1 MALRIGFILV
11 QYLFYLGSVK
21 RPVPFIEMRMNLFIL
36 TWLRL
41 AHRGVKIK
49 LIAENPRSTP
59 EVDGGGIKRENLN
72 NFILSG
78 NQIKHPEL
86 HMFE

>member
-1 MALRIGFILV
+1 
-11 QYLFYLGSVK
+11 
-21 RPVPFIEMRMNLFIL
+21 MNLFIL

-41 AHRGVKIK
+41 VRRGVKIK
-49 LIAENPRSTP
+49 LIAENPRSIP
-59 EVDGGGIKRENLN
+59 EVDGGIKRENLD

-78 NQIKHPEL
+78 NQIKPAEL

>member
-1 MALRIGFILV
+1 MG
-11 QYLFYLGSVK
+11 
-21 RPVPFIEMRMNLFIL
+21 MNLFIL

-41 AHRGVKIK
+41 VRRGVKIK

-59 EVDGGGIKRENLN
+59 EVDGGIKRENLD

-78 NQIKHPEL
+78 NQIKPAEL

>member
-1 MALRIGFILV
+1 
-11 QYLFYLGSVK
+11 
-21 RPVPFIEMRMNLFIL
+21 MNLFIL

-41 AHRGVKIK
+41 VRRGVKIK

-59 EVDGGGIKRENLN
+59 EVDGGIKRENLD

-78 NQIKHPEL
+78 NQIKHAEL
-86 HMFE
+86 QMFG

>member
-1 MALRIGFILV
+1 
-11 QYLFYLGSVK
+11 
-21 RPVPFIEMRMNLFIL
+21 MNLFIL
-36 TWLRL
+36 PWLRL
-41 AHRGVKIK
+41 VRRGAKIK
-49 LIAENPRSTP
+49 LIAENLRSTP
-59 EVDGGGIKRENLN
+59 EVDGGIKRENLN

>member
-1 MALRIGFILV
+1 MSNTCSIWV
-11 QYLFYLGSVK
+11 TVK
-21 RPVPFIEMRMNLFIL
+21 RPGPFIEVGMNLFIL

-41 AHRGVKIK
+41 VRRGVKIK
-49 LIAENPRSTP
+49 LIAENPRSIP
-59 EVDGGGIKRENLN
+59 EVDGGIKRENLD

-78 NQIKHPEL
+78 NQIKHAEL